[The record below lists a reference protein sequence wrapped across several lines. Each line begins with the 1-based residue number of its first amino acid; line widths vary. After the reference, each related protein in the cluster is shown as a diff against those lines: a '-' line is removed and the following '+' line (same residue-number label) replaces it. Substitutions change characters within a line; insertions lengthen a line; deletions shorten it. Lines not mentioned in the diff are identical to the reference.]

1 MDPGFEERARLRRER
16 MVGGVAHGHDDL
28 DAADR
33 DYWRRASASDKL
45 TAIWQLALDAFSLHS
60 RNDAAPRSE
69 GPAFG
74 IRRHER

>member
-16 MVGGVAHGHDDL
+16 MVGGVAHSHDDL
-28 DAADR
+28 DAADW
-33 DYWRRASASDKL
+33 DYWRGVGASDKL
-45 TAIWQLALDAFSLHS
+45 SAIRQLALDAFGLHS
-60 RNDAAPRSE
+60 RNDASPGPE